1 MATPE
6 EIINNSQVGETFSDV
21 GEIPGITTQS
31 FFAPQTDPGAIP
43 GITTQSFFAAQTDPG
58 ESPDTATDRLANA
71 DENQS
76 AAETARL
83 NRQAVDAKTPEV
95 PQIDVPNPLHK
106 YDSYTYSLSLYMMDF
121 TKDYESLVDSPNQ
134 FQAPADKCLI
144 ASAGRGKRAAGFNT
158 EFYFEDLEFTTVLG
172 ITPQN
177 RNSNLISGSFKI
189 IEPLGFTLINRL
201 VDATKAI
208 VDPSKSP
215 RYEQQPYLLKIEF
228 FGIEEGKMKPTP
240 VEGDGPS
247 GKFTTTKHIPIRII
261 SMAAEV
267 TEKGSEYKVE
277 FVPFHHQALMAA
289 SVSIQ
294 TKFQL
299 SGATIEE
306 IFGTGNFEGNPY
318 SITGAINKYYNDLA
332 KQKTASAVAN
342 KIKFEIDPTI
352 AKAKIYQLQK
362 GSSNNNDIYYRK
374 DGGSWWVEP
383 NQKLDRLV
391 DFFVRNSEYFT
402 SQIGETTKANESLK
416 IYKILPK
423 VKQIGFDE
431 TTNSNVFETTYVI
444 TPFAVTSKQPG
455 AIKPKVEGQV
465 KKYSYIFTGKNID
478 ILDFKIEFKMLYFQ
492 TFSAFQNKN
501 AVMEGEG
508 SLGSSEIAERENKQI
523 NNQEARKPITDPTF
537 SSQMVAVA
545 GSGGQTGI
553 GGPKSEKSEI
563 ASHVALDLLNTPT
576 GDLVNLE
583 LRIIGDPLFI
593 KQDDLFYPPSVTGTL
608 DLLTQNGSFI
618 MDRGELYVLVE
629 FNSPQDYDESTGL
642 TDLVDN
648 DYGYSKFSGVYRII
662 SIKNSFSSGKFEQSL
677 SMARVHQTVEIVEKA
692 REQEKILDKQ
702 KNKDVLLPPKHL
714 PVAIPQVTSAFAS
727 VLNAKTEGGADILK
741 SVSDVASGVTDGI
754 KNITSGRLSGL
765 SFESF
770 TSDEDLTYD
779 GSDEIVRDRINAER
793 ASRGLVSLDGLQGGA
808 E

>member
-31 FFAPQTDPGAIP
+31 LFAPQTDPGEIP
-43 GITTQSFFAAQTDPG
+43 GITTQSVFDAQTDPG
-58 ESPDTATDRLANA
+58 ESPDTATDRLANV

-83 NRQAVDAKTPEV
+83 NRQAVEAKTPEV
-95 PQIDVPNPLHK
+95 PQIDVVNPLHK

-121 TKDYESLVDSPNQ
+121 TKDYESMVDSPNQ
-134 FQAPADKCLI
+134 FQAPADRCLI

-189 IEPLGFTLINRL
+189 IEPLGFTFINRL
-201 VDATKAI
+201 VAATKD
-208 VDPSKSP
+208 VVNPSTSP

-261 SMAAEV
+261 NMTVEV

-277 FVPFHHQALMAA
+277 FVPFHHQALMTH

-306 IFGTGNFEGNPY
+306 IFGVGPGLENKPF
-318 SITGAINKYYNDLA
+318 SITGAINKYYSDLA
-332 KQKTASAVAN
+332 KKTNASAVAN

-362 GSSNNNDIYYRK
+362 GSSSNPQINYK
-374 DGGSWWVEP
+374 VDGGSWWVEP
-383 NQKLDRLV
+383 NQKLDRLI
-391 DFFVRNSEYFT
+391 DFFIRNSSFFT
-402 SQIGETTKANESLK
+402 SQIGESDRADESLK

-431 TTNSNVFETTYVI
+431 KANSNVFETTYVI
-444 TPFAVTSKQPG
+444 TPFAVTSKQPS

-465 KKYSYIFTGKNID
+465 KKYSYIFTGKNVD
-478 ILDFKIEFKMLYFQ
+478 ILDFKIDFKMLYLQ
-492 TFSAFQNKN
+492 TYSAFEKRN
-501 AVMEGEG
+501 ASMQGDP
-508 SLGSSEIAERENKQI
+508 SLSKPELEKLKSETI
-523 NNQEARKPITDPTF
+523 NEQPARKAPNDPTF
-537 SSQMVAVA
+537 SSQHHAVGPA
-545 GSGGQTGI
+545 GGQSGI
-553 GGPKSEKSEI
+553 AGPQSEKSEI
-563 ASHVALDLLNTPT
+563 ANHVALDLLNTHM
-576 GDLVNLE
+576 GDLVNLD
-583 LRIIGDPLFI
+583 LQIIGDPLFI
-593 KQDDLFYPPSVTGTL
+593 KQDDLFYPPSVEGTQ

-618 MDRGELYVLVE
+618 MDRGELYVMIE
-629 FNSPQDYDESTGL
+629 FNSPQDYNEDTGL
-642 TDLVDN
+642 TDIQN
-648 DYGYSKFSGVYRII
+648 DYGYSSFSGIYKII
-662 SIKNSFSSGKFEQSL
+662 SIKNSFSSGKFEQTL
-677 SMARVHQTVEIVEKA
+677 SMARIQQTPEIVKKA

-702 KNKDVLLPPKHL
+702 KDKIERLPPKFYPTAPSEL
-714 PVAIPQVTSAFAS
+714 SVPIPN
-727 VLNAKTEGGADILK
+727 VLNSKIDGGGDILK
-741 SVSDVASGVTDGI
+741 SVSDAASGITDGI
-754 KNITSGRLSGL
+754 KNITNGRLSGL
-765 SFESF
+765 SFDSF

-779 GSDEIVRDRINAER
+779 GSDEIVRARIDAER
-793 ASRGLVSLDGLQGGA
+793 ASRGLTSLDGLQGGA